1 MHWWESVLI
10 GDTKINTQKINP
22 ENSKLSDLEGE
33 TRTTVILFSIFFIFR
48 LKKWC
53 LTWDK
58 SKLDYQVLMNYKKKK
73 CLISLWHNI
82 LKWTFPNASSID
94 KSLIVDSIYKYIF
107 IIIIIITN
115 IKFFQKQNWIYNFL
129 CINCI

>member
-48 LKKWC
+48 SKK
-53 LTWDK
+53 
-58 SKLDYQVLMNYKKKK
+58 
-73 CLISLWHNI
+73 
-82 LKWTFPNASSID
+82 
-94 KSLIVDSIYKYIF
+94 
-107 IIIIIITN
+107 
-115 IKFFQKQNWIYNFL
+115 
-129 CINCI
+129 